1 MWVFVMGHVLG
12 FLRSYIYCTISVSQ
26 LVNFAF
32 KLQNS
37 CRLILGYGA
46 HDELTP
52 LRRNRACRFATRPP
66 HLRAAAV
73 GEWGVSAH
81 VYMVASDP
89 I

>member
-37 CRLILGYGA
+37 CRLILQQ
-46 HDELTP
+46 
-52 LRRNRACRFATRPP
+52 RACS
-66 HLRAAAV
+66 AASTGAQ
-73 GEWGVSAH
+73 
-81 VYMVASDP
+81 P
-89 I
+89 R